1 MAGYIGDVK
10 IEGLLGVVAGSPL
23 NVSVDNVCLV
33 LRHKQVDW
41 DNELALR
48 YAKEWLVAL
57 WQSIA
62 SPAAKKKAATS
73 AGMSPA
79 KWIKVSHALAMC
91 WIYS

>member
-1 MAGYIGDVK
+1 MAGYIGDIK

-57 WQSIA
+57 WQSFA
-62 SPAAKKKAATS
+62 SPTAKKKAATS
-73 AGMSPA
+73 AGISPA
-79 KWIKVSHALAMC
+79 KWIKVSYALARC
-91 WIYS
+91 